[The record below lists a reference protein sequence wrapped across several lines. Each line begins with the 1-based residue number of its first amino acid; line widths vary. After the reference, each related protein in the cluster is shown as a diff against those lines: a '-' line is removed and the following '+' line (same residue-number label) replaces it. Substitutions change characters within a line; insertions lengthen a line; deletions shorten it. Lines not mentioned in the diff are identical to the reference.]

1 MKRISAYISAA
12 VGVALLATSCSKDA
26 MFSASEA
33 GEGCLRMTVAIDNT
47 TRAYEP
53 LETSTL
59 RIYNSSNGLIRKYSP
74 VSDMPDNLYLVAG
87 NYKVTVE
94 AGDQSNATWTN
105 KSYYGEQTFTITP
118 KQTSSTEVL
127 CKLTNSAVRV
137 VYDASVAEK
146 LAEGYVTY
154 VSTRDEFSKEEA
166 EAGSVPTLKYEA
178 NETRNG
184 FFLLPKGVAKIS
196 WGFFGATAGEGK
208 AVELT
213 STMNGG
219 EITPEAGK
227 LYTLRFKFTDAP
239 SGSLD
244 LKVFVDEDDIDD
256 YNDSFRFSP
265 EPTIS
270 GAGIGSVAAYN
281 GGDLQFTIAAMN
293 ALKTVT
299 VAGKTVLADG
309 MAITIDGIA
318 YTAVD
323 DLNGI
328 VTLSS
333 AYLDTLE
340 AGVRSIEISVTDA
353 SDGSGSAAAQV
364 AIPGLGDAEYDL
376 WTNSAK
382 LKAVITDSNA
392 EIRYRKQGDAD
403 WTSVPVVAEGD
414 YSYVATV
421 APAWNEAQSEGGQTV
436 YTLAAGISAGNTYEY
451 QLVVAGV
458 AQGAVKSFT
467 TSTTQVVP
475 YGDMEDS
482 SLSCFGIDNANA
494 PFWGSGNNNYFG
506 IAKLKTLCNPASFA
520 GQGGA
525 SCAKLSSTSAVGIL
539 AAGNLFTGTFV
550 KPSTQGT
557 VSFGVPFE
565 WQARPKA
572 FRLKYHAALGNVNLT
587 KYADASGNDPIAKG
601 NPDKARIY
609 VAIVDWSARHEVSS
623 GLATPSG
630 MWDPASQNSV
640 AEGAIIGYAGLWIEA
655 STAGDSMVEVE
666 LPVYYYDR
674 VPKPQGNYTLVISC
688 SANAYGDYMC
698 GCDSNVMYVDDFEW
712 VY

>member
-1 MKRISAYISAA
+1 M
-12 VGVALLATSCSKDA
+12 ALLATSCSKDA
-26 MFSASEA
+26 MVSATDA
-33 GEGCLRMTVAIDNT
+33 GEGCLRMTVALDNT
-47 TRAYEP
+47 TRAYDP
-53 LETSTL
+53 LALGTL
-59 RIYNSSNGLIRKYSP
+59 RIYNASNGLIRKYSP
-74 VSDMPDNLYLVAG
+74 VSEMPDNLYLVAG

-94 AGDQSNATWTN
+94 AGDRSNATWTN
-105 KSYYGEQTFTITP
+105 KSYYGEQTFAIAP
-118 KQTSSTEVL
+118 NQTSSAEVV
-127 CKLTNSAVRV
+127 CKLSNSAVRV

-146 LAEGYVTY
+146 LAAGYATY
-154 VSTRDEFSKEEA
+154 VSVRDEFSKDEA
-166 EAGSVPTLKYEA
+166 ESGSAPTLKYEA
-178 NETRNG
+178 DETRNG
-184 FFLLPKGVAKIS
+184 YFLLPRDVAKIS
-196 WGFFGATAGEGK
+196 WGFYGTKAEDGK

-219 EITPEAGK
+219 EIAPEAGK

-239 SGSLD
+239 SGGLD
-244 LKVFVDEDDIDD
+244 LKVYVDEDDIDD
-256 YNDSFRFSP
+256 YNDSFLFSP

-270 GAGIGSVAAYN
+270 GAGIGSVAPYN
-281 GGDLQFTIAAMN
+281 GNDLQFTIAAMN

-299 VAGKTVLADG
+299 VAGITVLADG
-309 MAITIDGIA
+309 MAVSTDGIA

-323 DLNGI
+323 EFNGV

-340 AGVRSIEISVTDA
+340 SGTQSIEIFAADE
-353 SDGSGSAAAQV
+353 SDGTASATAQV
-364 AIPGLGDAEYDL
+364 LVQGLDGAEYDL
-376 WTNSAK
+376 WSNTAA
-382 LKAVITDSNA
+382 LKAVITDPSA
-392 EIRYRKQGDAD
+392 EIAIRYRKQGDAD
-403 WTSVPVVAEGD
+403 WTTVAAVAEDD
-414 YSYVATV
+414 YSFVATV
-421 APAWNEAQSEGGQTV
+421 TPTWNEDESESGQTV
-436 YTLAAGISAGNTYEY
+436 YTIAGGITAGSTYEY

-458 AQGAVKSFT
+458 AQGDVMSFT

-482 SLSCFGIDNANA
+482 SLSCFGIENADA

-506 IAKLKTLCNPASFA
+506 ISKLKTLCNQASFA

-525 SCAKLSSTSAVGIL
+525 YCAKLSSQSAVGIL

-572 FRLKYHAALGNVNLT
+572 FRLKYHATLGNVNLT

-601 NPDKARIY
+601 KQDKARIY
-609 VAIVDWSARHEVSS
+609 VAIVDWSKRHEVSS
-623 GLATPSG
+623 GLKTPTG
-630 MWDPASQNSV
+630 MWDPASQSSV
-640 AEGAIIGYAGLWIEA
+640 AEGAIIGYAGLWIDA
-655 STAGDSMVEVE
+655 STEGNSMIEAE
-666 LPVYYYDR
+666 LPFYYYDTET
-674 VPKPQGNYTLVISC
+674 KPQGAYTLVISC

-698 GCDSNVMYVDDFEW
+698 GCDSNVLYVDDFEW